1 MTVSTASVLQY
12 LFGTDRLEE
21 VSLDQLK
28 ELVDDYPSFN
38 AGHFLLST
46 KLQQEKDNSFL
57 PETQKTALH
66 FHNPF
71 WLQWL
76 LQNNGEEQPLK
87 ETEPEFSNE
96 YLTKPETISSNL
108 FAYEEKILQA
118 NSQIN
123 ELTTTYQ
130 QELKNPEEPAVTSHY
145 TEDTYVEKIYES
157 NPPEPA
163 INHHQETEPYHQP
176 EEIQKE
182 EETLSSYPIN
192 HISDKKTDDNISHE
206 TIAYNDEPKQIK
218 EEYQQEEIQ
227 KEEETLSD
235 FHHIDNG
242 HDEIIRDPAETGS
255 TIINWHEELVT
266 ETHQPEIIEEQ
277 QPATDFNIDKSGH
290 DESIHE
296 TLPEPEIFHEHIEQ
310 IKEEPKPE
318 EIQTEEIL
326 TGTQENIDTT
336 DEKITSNTTIPEQ
349 PIIADH
355 VEPVTEDHSHE
366 YKQQEEDISVLHD
379 INNNPAETAYDNT
392 STEQAA
398 DTNHTG
404 HIEEI
409 KEEVVKEPVIE
420 EEPAPEIQEKKLEEE
435 HIQPETISF
444 HKSDEAASEPMK
456 HELVFEPYYTIDYFA
471 SQGIRF
477 IPEENPTDRFGKQ
490 LKSFT
495 AWLKVMKKLPQKP
508 LLQEPAD
515 DVADAQIQI
524 IAANSIEEKDVIT
537 EAMAEVLAK
546 QDKIDSAIDLY
557 LKLSLLN
564 PIKIAYFAAKIEELK
579 RRSP

>member
-21 VSLDQLK
+21 VSIDQLK
-28 ELVDDYPSFN
+28 ELVDEYPSFN

-76 LQNNGEEQPLK
+76 LQNNGEEQTPK

-96 YLTKPETISSNL
+96 YLTKPEIASSNL
-108 FAYEEKILQA
+108 FGYEEKTFQA
-118 NSQIN
+118 DPQIN
-123 ELTTTYQ
+123 EITTTHQ
-130 QELKNPEEPAVTSHY
+130 QELINSEEPAVASQY
-145 TEDTYVEKIYES
+145 TEETYIEKSYES
-157 NPPEPA
+157 NLPEPE
-163 INHHQETEPYHQP
+163 IHHQEIESYHQP
-176 EEIQKE
+176 EETQKE
-182 EETLSSYPIN
+182 EEIETSYPIN
-192 HISDKKTDDNISHE
+192 HISDEKTDDSISLE
-206 TIAYNDEPKQIK
+206 TIAYNDDPKQLK

-227 KEEETLSD
+227 KEEEPLPD
-235 FHHIDNG
+235 FHHINNG
-242 HDEIIRDPAETGS
+242 HDEIIHDTAETGS

-266 ETHQPEIIEEQ
+266 ETHQPQIIEEQ
-277 QPATDFNIDKSGH
+277 QPATNFNIDNNGH

-296 TLPEPEIFHEHIEQ
+296 TLPEPEIFHEHSEQ

-318 EIQTEEIL
+318 EIQVEENS
-326 TGTQENIDTT
+326 TGIHKIIDTN
-336 DEKITSNTTIPEQ
+336 DEITSNTTIPDQ
-349 PIIADH
+349 PVIADH

-366 YKQQEEDISVLHD
+366 HKQQEEDSPVVYV
-379 INNNPAETAYDNT
+379 NNSHAETVYDT
-392 STEQAA
+392 TVPEQVEES
-398 DTNHTG
+398 NHTE

-409 KEEVVKEPVIE
+409 KEEVAKEPVIQE
-420 EEPAPEIQEKKLEEE
+420 ETAPEILETKLEEE

-444 HKSDEAASEPMK
+444 HKSEETASEPMK

-495 AWLKVMKKLPQKP
+495 AWLKVMKRLPQKP
-508 LLQEPAD
+508 LLQEPVD

-579 RRSP
+579 RRSL